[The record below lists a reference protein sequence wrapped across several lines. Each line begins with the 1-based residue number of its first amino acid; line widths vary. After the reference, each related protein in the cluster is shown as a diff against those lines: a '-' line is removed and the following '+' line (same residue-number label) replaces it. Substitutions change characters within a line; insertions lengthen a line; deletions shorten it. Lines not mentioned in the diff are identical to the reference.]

1 MKRLRIDFAP
11 PGLQRTLHRTS
22 ALAWVL
28 ATCALLLCLGAGL
41 LGMRLLAQQNNDAAT
56 LATLATLGARANVA
70 QKVAVAAPVAPIS
83 ELQAGAV
90 NTAIMQL
97 NLPWRALHDAIGAAT
112 PASIAM
118 LALEPDARR
127 RSIKITAEAKSADDM
142 IAYVEALKEQEFFT
156 GVALTRHEINELDPV
171 KPIRFQLE
179 AEWSAP

>member
-1 MKRLRIDFAP
+1 MNRLRIDFAAP
-11 PGLQRTLHRTS
+11 SVQRTLYRTS

-28 ATCALLLCLGAGL
+28 AVAALLLCVAAGL
-41 LGMRLLAQQNNDAAT
+41 LGWRLMAQQRLDAAK
-56 LATLATLGARANVA
+56 LEAARARANVR
-70 QKVAVAAPVAPIS
+70 QVVAVAAPVVPIS
-83 ELQAGAV
+83 EQQAGAV
-90 NTAIMQL
+90 NNAVMQL

-112 PASIAM
+112 PANIAM

-127 RSIKITAEAKSADDM
+127 RSIKITAEAKTSDEM
-142 IAYVEALKEQEFFT
+142 IAYVEALKEQELFT

>member
-11 PGLQRTLHRTS
+11 PGLQRTLYRTTP
-22 ALAWVL
+22 LAWTL
-28 ATCALLLCLGAGL
+28 CAIALVLCLAAGL
-41 LGMRLLAQQNNDAAT
+41 LGMRLMAQQRHDAAT
-56 LATLATLGARANVA
+56 LAAASARANVP
-70 QKVAVAAPVAPIS
+70 QVVAVARPVVQIS

-90 NTAIMQL
+90 NTAVMQL

-127 RSIKITAEAKSADDM
+127 RSIKITAEAKNSDDM
-142 IAYVEALKEQEFFT
+142 IAYVEALKEQELFT